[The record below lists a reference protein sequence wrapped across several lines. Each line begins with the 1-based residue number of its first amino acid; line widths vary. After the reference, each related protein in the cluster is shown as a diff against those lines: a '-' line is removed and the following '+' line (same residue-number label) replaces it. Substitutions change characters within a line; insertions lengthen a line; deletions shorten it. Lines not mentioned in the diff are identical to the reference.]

1 MARIL
6 FLMACVLPGYWEN
19 SAGFF
24 VPPKIKG
31 DCSPGLQ
38 AAFSTLPPPLA
49 RGHLPTLTRCKSRP
63 WPRLRITTKQCAFG
77 CGLPGSSPKPS
88 PSAPTPC
95 GAPVMRG
102 EGTSPPS
109 ERREGALPRWP
120 RPHVSSP
127 FPLPSVNPPH
137 HHVAKNQ
144 APGLF

>member
-24 VPPKIKG
+24 RAPQNQGRLQPGPPG
-31 DCSPGLQ
+31 RFLDP
-38 AAFSTLPPPLA
+38 TPPLA

-63 WPRLRITTKQCAFG
+63 WSRLRITTKQCAFG

-120 RPHVSSP
+120 CPHVSSL